1 MKIEK
6 LMDKF
11 YDLESNVEEEV
22 LAELHEFAKK
32 DKVGFIEYVNSQKM
46 GGGSY
51 RAILYESIM
60 DDANGWEEFLLEQI
74 NNIIEEVDAGNK
86 DAEYELL
93 SLFYLTNISG
103 LDKSFYTSA
112 IDLFKAKLNAENN
125 QLKKAALEYILDLHF
140 KGKLNI
146 SSHLIQR
153 LQEQLDDEN
162 FNVRLYAFL
171 NLKDE
176 NLLPQG
182 FRLKFTDRLR
192 IWLSRDYKNYMEAK
206 SMAQKAVD
214 LVKSDNL

>member
-1 MKIEK
+1 M
-6 LMDKF
+6 
-11 YDLESNVEEEV
+11 
-22 LAELHEFAKK
+22 
-32 DKVGFIEYVNSQKM
+32 
-46 GGGSY
+46 
-51 RAILYESIM
+51 
-60 DDANGWEEFLLEQI
+60 
-74 NNIIEEVDAGNK
+74 
-86 DAEYELL
+86 L

-146 SSHLIQR
+146 SSHLTQR